1 MKKRILIISPHPDD
15 ETLGVGGI
23 ISKYSSMGSEFF
35 ILTVSGHMPPLYSE
49 EDYNTT
55 IKEAE
60 KAYEVLGVKNYEFL
74 DIPATMVSQEPVHKL
89 NGNIS
94 SVINDFLPEIV
105 LIPFPDRHIDH
116 RVIFESSMVATRP
129 VANGRKIEIVASYET
144 LSETH
149 WNAPFIEP
157 NFYPNWVVDITE
169 DIQKKIE
176 ALKCYESQISE
187 FPGPRSLEAVE
198 ALAKFRGTQSGFA
211 FGEALNIIRK
221 VS

>member
-15 ETLGVGGI
+15 ETLSVGGM
-23 ISKYSSMGSEFF
+23 ISKFTSSGAEFF

-49 EDYNTT
+49 KDYKTT

-60 KAYEVLGVKNYEFL
+60 EAYKVLGVTNYEFL
-74 DIPATMVSQEPVHKL
+74 NIPATMVSNEPVHEL
-89 NGNIS
+89 NGKIS
-94 SVINDFLPEIV
+94 SIISDFLPEIV

-129 VANGRKIEIVASYET
+129 VGDGKKIEIVASYET

-157 NFYPNWVVDITE
+157 NFYPNWVVDITS
-169 DIQKKIE
+169 DIETKIK
-176 ALKCYESQISE
+176 ALKCYKSQISD
-187 FPGPRSLEAVE
+187 FPGPRSIEAVE

-211 FGEALNIIRK
+211 FGEALNIIRQ
-221 VS
+221 VN